1 MDVKFLM
8 TLKDDEIMSVALMV
22 AEKQILAMSRVNILP
37 ILESQFYGRKRWV
50 VMSLILNAVVL

>member
-1 MDVKFLM
+1 M